1 MNHASDVEFLLAQK
15 TAEEYQAR
23 GYDVLRE
30 VPLDFFLGFRADLV
44 VKKGTDKRVIE
55 VKKRSSLAADPRIR
69 ELAQLIDA
77 KPEWSF
83 DLLLVAEPEK
93 LDSPAGAHPFA
104 PKDIAK
110 RIEEAEEACRLGL
123 LAAAFIMA
131 WSALEAV
138 ARILSET
145 QGASAANITTSA
157 FALEQAFALGVLPTE
172 DYEQLTEI
180 RKLRNAVVHGF
191 SVREVD
197 EGLVRDLIRTVR
209 RLQSSAAA

>member
-1 MNHASDVEFLLAQK
+1 
-15 TAEEYQAR
+15 
-23 GYDVLRE
+23 
-30 VPLDFFLGFRADLV
+30 
-44 VKKGTDKRVIE
+44 
-55 VKKRSSLAADPRIR
+55 
-69 ELAQLIDA
+69 
-77 KPEWSF
+77 
-83 DLLLVAEPEK
+83 
-93 LDSPAGAHPFA
+93 
-104 PKDIAK
+104 
-110 RIEEAEEACRLGL
+110 
-123 LAAAFIMA
+123 MA

-209 RLQSSAAA
+209 RLQSSAGA